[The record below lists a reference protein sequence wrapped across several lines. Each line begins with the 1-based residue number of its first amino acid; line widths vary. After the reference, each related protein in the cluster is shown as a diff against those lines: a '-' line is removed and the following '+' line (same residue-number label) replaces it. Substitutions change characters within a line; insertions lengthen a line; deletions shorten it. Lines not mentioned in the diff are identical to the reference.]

1 MTTTAPQTRTA
12 TATAATDAKTK
23 TRTQLSP
30 ATGLVVSASRVVI
43 SFLFGFHGLQGFG
56 FFGGIDGQ
64 GGGVPFGSFPGWW
77 GSLIE
82 LVGAILLLIGL
93 ASRPAA
99 LLLSGT
105 MAYAYFTVHAPEGLL
120 PLQNM
125 GEPAAVYSWIFLLF
139 AVVGPGT
146 YAVDTL
152 IRRRRTR

>member
-1 MTTTAPQTRTA
+1 MTTTITTETQ
-12 TATAATDAKTK
+12 TAATRTETK
-23 TRTQLSP
+23 SP
-30 ATGLVVSASRVVI
+30 ATGIVVGASRIVI

-77 GSLIE
+77 GSVFE
-82 LVGAILLLIGL
+82 LAGAVLLLVGL

-99 LLLSGT
+99 ILLSGV
-105 MAYAYFTVHAPEGLL
+105 MAYAYFTVHAPMGLL

-139 AVVGPGT
+139 AAIGPGRF
-146 YAVDTL
+146 ALDTL
-152 IRRRRTR
+152 IKRRSR

>member
-1 MTTTAPQTRTA
+1 MTA
-12 TATAATDAKTK
+12 TIARDSQPTTSAKT
-23 TRTQLSP
+23 QV
-30 ATGLVVSASRVVI
+30 TGLVVGASRIVI

-77 GSLIE
+77 GSVLE
-82 LVGAILLLIGL
+82 LVGALLLLVGL

-99 LLLSGT
+99 ILLSGV

-125 GEPAAVYSWIFLLF
+125 GEPAAMYAWIFLVI
-139 AVVGPGT
+139 AVVGPG
-146 YAVDTL
+146 AASLDQL
-152 IRRRRTR
+152 RRR

>member
-1 MTTTAPQTRTA
+1 MTTTIAPEKTAA
-12 TATAATDAKTK
+12 TATKTN
-23 TRTQLSP
+23 P
-30 ATGLVVSASRVVI
+30 VTGLVISASRIVI

-77 GSLIE
+77 GSVFE
-82 LVGAILLLIGL
+82 LVGAALLFVGL

-99 LLLSGT
+99 ILLSGV
-105 MAYAYFTVHAPEGLL
+105 MAYAYFTVHAPMGLL

-139 AVVGPGT
+139 A
-146 YAVDTL
+146 A
-152 IRRRRTR
+152 I

>member
-1 MTTTAPQTRTA
+1 MTTTTAPQTHTA
-12 TATAATDAKTK
+12 TTAATKTK

-30 ATGLVVSASRVVI
+30 AVGLVVSASRVVI

-77 GSLIE
+77 GSLFE

-99 LLLSGT
+99 VLLSGV
-105 MAYAYFTVHAPEGLL
+105 MAYAYFTVHAPVGLL

-139 AVVGPGT
+139 AFVGPGT

-152 IRRRRTR
+152 IRRRRRS

>member
-1 MTTTAPQTRTA
+1 MNTIA
-12 TATAATDAKTK
+12 TATETTETTATET
-23 TRTQLSP
+23 TRPGTRFSP
-30 ATGLVVSASRVVI
+30 LTSAVISASRIVI

-77 GSLIE
+77 GSALE
-82 LVGAILLLIGL
+82 LTGAVLLLIGL

-99 LLLSGT
+99 LLLSGV
-105 MAYAYFTVHAPEGLL
+105 MAYAYFTVHAPMGLL

-125 GEPAAVYSWIFLLF
+125 GEPAAVYSWVFLLF

-146 YAVDTL
+146 FAVDTL
-152 IRRRRTR
+152 LKRRR

>member
-1 MTTTAPQTRTA
+1 MTTIATPQTRTA
-12 TATAATDAKTK
+12 TATTETAAKP
-23 TRTQLSP
+23 RTQLSS
-30 ATGLVVSASRVVI
+30 ATGLVVSASRIVI

-77 GSLIE
+77 GSLFE
-82 LVGAILLLIGL
+82 LAGAVLLLIGL

-99 LLLSGT
+99 ILLSGV
-105 MAYAYFTVHAPEGLL
+105 MAYAYFTVHAPVGLL

-139 AVVGPGT
+139 AFVGPGT
-146 YAVDTL
+146 LAVDTL
-152 IRRRRTR
+152 IRRRRGR

>member
-1 MTTTAPQTRTA
+1 MTTTIAPKTQ
-12 TATAATDAKTK
+12 TAATTTK
-23 TRTQLSP
+23 TTP
-30 ATGLVVSASRVVI
+30 VTGLVVGASRIVI

-77 GSLIE
+77 ASVFE
-82 LVGAILLLIGL
+82 LVGALLLLAGL

-99 LLLSGT
+99 ILLSGV
-105 MAYAYFTVHAPEGLL
+105 MAYAYFTVHAPMGLL

-139 AVVGPGT
+139 AAIGPGRF
-146 YAVDTL
+146 ALDTL
-152 IRRRRTR
+152 IKRRR

>member
-1 MTTTAPQTRTA
+1 MTTTIARETTTA
-12 TATAATDAKTK
+12 TTPVRSG
-23 TRTQLSP
+23 TRL
-30 ATGLVVSASRVVI
+30 TGAVVSATRIVI

-77 GSLIE
+77 ASVIE
-82 LVGAILLLIGL
+82 LVGAVLLLVGL

-105 MAYAYFTVHAPEGLL
+105 MAYAYFTVHAPVGLL

-125 GEPAAVYSWIFLLF
+125 GEPAAVYSWVFLLL

-146 YAVDTL
+146 FAVDTL
-152 IRRRRTR
+152 VKRRRR

>member
-1 MTTTAPQTRTA
+1 MTTTIASQTRT
-12 TATAATDAKTK
+12 TPAATETK
-23 TRTQLSP
+23 AGP
-30 ATGLVVSASRVVI
+30 VTGLVVSASRIVI

-77 GSLIE
+77 GSVFE
-82 LVGAILLLIGL
+82 LVGALFLLVGL

-99 LLLSGT
+99 LLLSGV
-105 MAYAYFTVHAPEGLL
+105 MAYAYFTVHAPMGLL

-139 AVVGPGT
+139 AAIGPGR
-146 YAVDTL
+146 YALDTL
-152 IRRRRTR
+152 IKRRR

>member
-1 MTTTAPQTRTA
+1 MTTTTAPQARTA
-12 TATAATDAKTK
+12 TTTAAPEAK

-30 ATGLVVSASRVVI
+30 AVGLVVSASRIVI

-77 GSLIE
+77 GSLFE
-82 LVGAILLLIGL
+82 LVGAVLLLIGL

-99 LLLSGT
+99 VLLSGV

-125 GEPAAVYSWIFLLF
+125 GEPSAVYCWIFLLF
-139 AVVGPGT
+139 AFVGPGT

-152 IRRRRTR
+152 IRRRRRS

>member
-1 MTTTAPQTRTA
+1 MTTTAQQTRTA
-12 TATAATDAKTK
+12 TTDTK

-30 ATGLVVSASRVVI
+30 VTGLVVSASRIVI

-64 GGGVPFGSFPGWW
+64 GGGVPFGSYPGWW
-77 GSLIE
+77 ASVFE
-82 LVGAILLLIGL
+82 LAGAILLLIGL

-99 LLLSGT
+99 VLLSGV

-139 AVVGPGT
+139 AFVGPGT

-152 IRRRRTR
+152 IRRRRSR